1 MASGVLG
8 GCAFSVMVCVQAFL
22 RHEWGE
28 IRQKVIE
35 VVEQTAARNPD
46 AQTQQAIEFFR
57 TDQGIA
63 LIMTSGLVITLVALV
78 ILSGLGGALGAA
90 LLRRKQQL

>member
-1 MASGVLG
+1 
-8 GCAFSVMVCVQAFL
+8 VMVCVQAFL